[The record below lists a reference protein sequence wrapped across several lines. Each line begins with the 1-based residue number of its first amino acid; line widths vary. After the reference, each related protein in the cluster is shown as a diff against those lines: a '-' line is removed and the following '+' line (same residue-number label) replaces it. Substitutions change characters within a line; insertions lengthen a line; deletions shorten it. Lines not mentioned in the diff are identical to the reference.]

1 MLIFGVLRRGSI
13 QFHWSAEIYGF
24 GNCFRS
30 FIRYP
35 WFLPIFLTSDHG
47 INLSQYI
54 DPEIKSGSFG
64 SRVHLTW
71 SEENTEIQIQ
81 GITIVPIQ
89 HPWLMY
95 FENSS
100 KVENNSRRGSIFY
113 PLHKAPGYDFFG
125 LDDQA
130 SIDYLNELPDEFHPI
145 EVSLHM
151 HDLGGDRQKLFEDSG
166 FKTVSL
172 GETNNPS
179 FHRKFFSLVS
189 NYKYA
194 FSESWGSHVPF
205 LIKSGIPT
213 QIIPRA
219 VTITRQ
225 GESAPVHS
233 GQFEIELRKAEEM
246 FETLPYFISSEQM
259 LYIDKLL
266 GVQFRKSRLEVSKI
280 VYGELCGIGLKWILR
295 FVMARFKLKVR
306 QSRAKGLGI

>member
-1 MLIFGVLRRGSI
+1 
-13 QFHWSAEIYGF
+13 
-24 GNCFRS
+24 
-30 FIRYP
+30 
-35 WFLPIFLTSDHG
+35 
-47 INLSQYI
+47 
-54 DPEIKSGSFG
+54 
-64 SRVHLTW
+64 VHLTW
-71 SEENTEIQIQ
+71 SQENTEIQIP

-95 FENSS
+95 FENSI

-113 PLHKAPGYDFFG
+113 PLHKAPGYDFLG

-130 SIDYLNELPDEFHPI
+130 SIKFLNELPGEFHPI

-172 GETNNPS
+172 GDTNNPS

-219 VTITRQ
+219 ITITRQ

-233 GQFEIELRKAEEM
+233 SRFEIELRKAEEM
-246 FETLPYFISSEQM
+246 FEAVPYFISSEQM

-266 GVQFRKSRLEVSKI
+266 GVRFRKSRLEVSKI
-280 VYGELCGIGLKWILR
+280 MYRELCGIGLKWILS
-295 FVMARFKLKVR
+295 FVIARFKLKVR
-306 QSRAKGLGI
+306 QSRSNGMGI